1 MNVFSTFFYT
11 IVFSIGTYAM
21 TASAA
26 QAELYPFQA
35 QYSMYYKDVKLGHC
49 ERSLRRL
56 NNFEYKL
63 TSTASVLL
71 GSGSYENNSWFK
83 LQNGLLTALRY
94 KHETTVIGFSSVS
107 SGIFDEQ
114 GDIVMD
120 YDDNQVKLKLQSHV
134 MDIGAMTILL
144 QNDLKLGK
152 QAFNYQWVF
161 EDKVEAIEFE
171 YLTEESINTIFGDMQ
186 AVKLKQV
193 TKKNRISYFW
203 FIPKL
208 DYQLAKIEVYKKG
221 KRWGYLKLS
230 DLSFQ

>member
-1 MNVFSTFFYT
+1 MRAVLPSLFV
-11 IVFSIGTYAM
+11 IMLSIGTYVM
-21 TASAA
+21 TMSAA
-26 QAELYPFQA
+26 HAQLYPFKA
-35 QYSMYYKDVKLGHC
+35 KYAVYYKDVKFGHC
-49 ERSLRRL
+49 ERLLRRL
-56 NNFEYKL
+56 NNFDYKL
-63 TSTASVLL
+63 TSSASVLL

-83 LQNGLLTALRY
+83 LQNGLLTAQRY

-120 YDDNQVKLKLQSHV
+120 YDDNHVQLRLQSHV

-152 QAFNYQWVF
+152 QEFNYEWVF
-161 EDKVEAIEFE
+161 EDKVEEIKFE
-171 YLTEESINTIFGDMQ
+171 YLTEESINTIYGDMQ

-203 FIPKL
+203 FVPKL
-208 DYQLAKIEVYKKG
+208 DYQLARIEVYKKG

-230 DLSFQ
+230 DLSFR

>member
-1 MNVFSTFFYT
+1 
-11 IVFSIGTYAM
+11 M
-21 TASAA
+21 TASAV

-35 QYSMYYKDVKLGHC
+35 KYSVYYKDVKFGNS
-49 ERSLRRL
+49 ERLLRRL
-56 NNFEYKL
+56 NNYDYKL

-83 LQNGLLTALRY
+83 LHNGLLTAQRY
-94 KHETTVIGFSSVS
+94 KHETTVVGFSSVS
-107 SGIFDEQ
+107 SGIFDDE
-114 GDIVMD
+114 GNIVMD
-120 YDDNQVKLKLQSHV
+120 YDDNQVQVKLQSHV
-134 MDIGAMTILL
+134 MDVGAMTILL

-161 EDKVEAIEFE
+161 EEKVEAIEFE
-171 YLTEESINTIFGDMQ
+171 LLQEETINTIFGEMQ

-203 FIPKL
+203 FVPKL

-221 KRWGYLKLS
+221 KRWAYLKLS